1 MSKLRLLPLCAAAAM
16 VFTAV
21 AFADNDPAMLQ
32 NGGSCSPGPAW
43 CGSATEAVDSAT
55 GFTTLEYIFNS
66 STVVAGADYAGWAE
80 GTIGGTEAELLH
92 FAIVGGHDVVFL
104 YCGGNAA
111 DICAADDDVL
121 PANENSLVPSG
132 AVFSMGASPYTGTY
146 SPGGTSGT
154 LPGDGTYAG
163 NSIVYGILTTTS
175 NCDGCN
181 IKGTV
186 VPEPSSILL
195 LGGALLIAGGAIRR
209 RTKRTSTLS

>member
-1 MSKLRLLPLCAAAAM
+1 MFKLRILPLCAAAAM

-21 AFADNDPAMLQ
+21 AFADTDPAMLQ
-32 NGGSCSPGPAW
+32 NGGSCSPGPPW
-43 CGSATEAVDSAT
+43 CGSSAEAVDSAT
-55 GFTTLEYIFNS
+55 GITTLEYIFNS
-66 STVVAGADYAGWAE
+66 STVVAGADYSGWVE

-104 YCGGNAA
+104 YCGGNSA

-121 PANENSLVPSG
+121 PAQENPLVTE
-132 AVFSMGASPYTGTY
+132 VFSMGSSPYDGTY
-146 SPGGTSGT
+146 SPTSIEAGGGTYSG
-154 LPGDGTYAG
+154 D
-163 NSIVYGILTTTS
+163 SIVYGILTTTS

-181 IKGTV
+181 LKGTV
-186 VPEPSSILL
+186 VPEPSSIVL